1 MQLKQYLEKDIN
13 EALYFNKK
21 DLLKDT
27 PLNNAIRKYIDK
39 NLILQLMK
47 NLFKFIENS
56 RI

>member
-27 PLNNAIRKYIDK
+27 PLNQCNQKVYR
-39 NLILQLMK
+39 
-47 NLFKFIENS
+47 
-56 RI
+56 